1 MIAPAFTNELTH
13 DKNCYSGH
21 SKGKKSDS
29 GAISRVVLF
38 RFPEKA
44 MIKNRWI
51 RALHMFKWSP
61 KPNSVLCSLHF
72 DEDSF
77 LPGSLNDPLQRPKL
91 KLNAV
96 PTIFDHDKKKTA
108 RKQPKN
114 RSATTAPPK
123 FSSLLPISSENQQ
136 NVEINVVGKK
146 TVPLWD
152 IEQNQIENFQ
162 RIEIV

>member
-1 MIAPAFTNELTH
+1 MPTCVA
-13 DKNCYSGH
+13 KNCSSGLP
-21 SKGKKSDS
+21 KAKNSDS
-29 GAISRVVLF
+29 SRRVVLY

-44 MIKNRWI
+44 RIKNRWI

-91 KLNAV
+91 RLNAV
-96 PTIFDHDKKKTA
+96 PTIFDHDKKKKA
-108 RKQPKN
+108 RKSPKN
-114 RSATTAPPK
+114 RSACATTAPPQ

-136 NVEINVVGKK
+136 DVEMVVEGKVVK
-146 TVPLWD
+146 RLPTGRQMKFVSCFD
-152 IEQNQIENFQ
+152 TKCDVD
-162 RIEIV
+162 R